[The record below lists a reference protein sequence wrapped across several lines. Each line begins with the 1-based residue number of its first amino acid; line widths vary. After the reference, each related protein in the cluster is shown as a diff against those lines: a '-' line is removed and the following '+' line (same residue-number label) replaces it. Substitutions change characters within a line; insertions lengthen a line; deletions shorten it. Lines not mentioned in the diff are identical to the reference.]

1 MKLVGDL
8 VPAMPTIELVVV
20 LVIWLLLSAATGV
33 YAARLSRPRAGWF
46 FVSLILSP
54 LIAAAF
60 LLALGRHE
68 ALHCP
73 YCAEP
78 IRAAAIRCPHCR
90 SDLVDGGADDERVP
104 RWWKGR
110 RRE

>member
-1 MKLVGDL
+1 MLAGR
-8 VPAMPTIELVVV
+8 LVVAV
-20 LVIWLLLSAATGV
+20 VIWLLLSAATGV
-33 YAARLSRPRAGWF
+33 YAARLRRTGVGWF

-54 LIAAAF
+54 LIAAVF

-78 IRAAAIRCPHCR
+78 IREEAIRCPHCR
-90 SDLVDGGADDERVP
+90 SDVGEDDTQGPHPLDRGWDD
-104 RWWKGR
+104 RGR
-110 RRE
+110 